1 MDQFENPI
9 FEKAEKKVSD
19 KKIGENEERSSDW
32 VATFVRCC
40 Q

>member
-19 KKIGENEERSSDW
+19 KKLERTKSGA
-32 VATFVRCC
+32 ATG
-40 Q
+40 